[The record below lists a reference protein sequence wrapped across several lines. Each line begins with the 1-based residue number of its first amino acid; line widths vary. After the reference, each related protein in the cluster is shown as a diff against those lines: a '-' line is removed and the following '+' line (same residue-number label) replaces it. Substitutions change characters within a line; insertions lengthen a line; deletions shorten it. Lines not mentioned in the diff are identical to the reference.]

1 MKDLQKYNTIVESC
15 IKKIGVDPSTCYNK
29 QNNEWS
35 LKKGS
40 ANVII
45 GIYWMDINNAAYI
58 RIYSP
63 FMQLP
68 KSNKEAFYKEL
79 LDMNLSLYGVYCAT
93 GGDWAYVADI
103 REVDGIDENEVM
115 SMLQRIGTYADDLD
129 DKLTAKYK

>member
-29 QNNEWS
+29 KDNEWN